1 MNFEL
6 ERQEHDR
13 TQDIDD
19 LIFDRDSWSQVSQR

>member
-6 ERQEHDR
+6 ERQDIDR

>member
-1 MNFEL
+1 MNFEM
-6 ERQEHDR
+6 ERQDIDR